1 MRAHSMS
8 ATTKRIL
15 IVDDQRPM
23 LAILGEHFNG
33 KYAVETAINTGEA
46 LAIVRRGRPDLVLLD
61 ITMPGRSG
69 LQALREILKMDGSIP
84 VVMVTGSMNADIE
97 AEAMQSGAVAYVQ
110 KPFDLRDLARIVDGI
125 LASR

>member
-1 MRAHSMS
+1 MS

-23 LAILGEHFNG
+23 LAILSEHFKA

-69 LQALREILKMDGSIP
+69 LQALREILKMDPSIS
-84 VVMVTGSMNADIE
+84 VVMVTGSLNADIE

-110 KPFDLRDLARIVDGI
+110 KPFDLRDLDRVVAEI
-125 LASR
+125 LANRL

>member
-1 MRAHSMS
+1 MS

-23 LAILGEHFNG
+23 LAILSEHF
-33 KYAVETAINTGEA
+33 KTRYAVETAMNTGEA

-69 LQALREILKMDGSIP
+69 LQALREILKMDP
-84 VVMVTGSMNADIE
+84 VSLLSWSRE
-97 AEAMQSGAVAYVQ
+97 A
-110 KPFDLRDLARIVDGI
+110 
-125 LASR
+125 

>member
-1 MRAHSMS
+1 MS

-15 IVDDQRPM
+15 VVDDQRPM
-23 LAILGEHFNG
+23 LAILSEHFKT

-69 LQALREILKMDGSIP
+69 LQALREILKMDPSIS
-84 VVMVTGSMNADIE
+84 VVMVTGSLNADIE
-97 AEAMQSGAVAYVQ
+97 AEAMQSGAVAYMR
-110 KPFDLRDLARIVDGI
+110 KPFDLRDLDRVVTEI
-125 LASR
+125 LASRL

>member
-1 MRAHSMS
+1 MS

-23 LAILGEHFNG
+23 LAILSEHF
-33 KYAVETAINTGEA
+33 KTRYAVETAMNTGEA

-69 LQALREILKMDGSIP
+69 LQALREILKMDPSIS
-84 VVMVTGSMNADIE
+84 VVMVTGSLNADTE
-97 AEAMQSGAVAYVQ
+97 AEAMQSGAVAYMR
-110 KPFDLRDLARIVDGI
+110 KPFDLRDLDRVVAEF